1 VVRGRVARAME
12 KVVKI
17 SRSFEE
23 CDRADRAFYRS
34 LTPLERLEILLELN
48 RRWPANGDAE
58 ASQRLERVYRIIK
71 LS

>member
-1 VVRGRVARAME
+1 ME

-23 CDRADRAFYRS
+23 CDRADKEYYHS
-34 LTPLERLEILLELN
+34 LSPERRLEILFELN
-48 RRWPANGDAE
+48 RRWPARGE
-58 ASQRLERVYRIIK
+58 HGASDRLERVYRIIK